1 MERRMRNIKVSVIIA
16 RGLAQWMSQALIET
30 KIGQI
35 HQLHSMYIQK
45 DVLDL
50 CPRYFDDVLQV
61 L

>member
-1 MERRMRNIKVSVIIA
+1 MVTTIVLKHGS
-16 RGLAQWMSQALIET
+16 
-30 KIGQI
+30 KIVTPHFYLKTDPGW
-35 HQLHSMYIQK
+35 HHRKK

>member
-1 MERRMRNIKVSVIIA
+1 MESKAIVVVDLPELTVHHIPGIKNELS
-16 RGLAQWMSQALIET
+16 E
-30 KIGQI
+30 
-35 HQLHSMYIQK
+35 K